1 MKVKYTI
8 IEIKI
13 LKYLILNNNI
23 VQIDQICKEVYHYKK
38 VDKSFVNVLIRQISR
53 LNKKIEKSIKARI
66 RCLIKDN
73 CIILILF

>member
-8 IEIKI
+8 KEIKI

-23 VQIDQICKEVYHYKK
+23 VQIDQICKEVYGYREP
-38 VDKSFVNVLIRQISR
+38 DKSFIDSLIHQISK
-53 LNKKIEKSIKARI
+53 LNKKIEKSVKARI
-66 RCLIKDN
+66 RCLASDN